1 MKKRNKKKLI
11 VLSSFIVLL
20 LVLSILGVTYAFYKY
35 AKSGEIFNT
44 LTTGSITFNYTEATP
59 SLNLT
64 NAYPVTDIVGK
75 TTKAYFDF
83 SVSGSIKGKATINYE
98 IYLTPGIN
106 NTLSGD
112 YVKVYLTNN
121 NDEPIS
127 GFDSEVIP
135 VYNDLSI
142 SSSDETGKRL
152 YLGTLTSEN
161 TNDREEHYRLRIWIA
176 NDYAEANA
184 GKEFSVKVNVRAY
197 N

>member
-75 TTKAYFDF
+75 TTESYFDF

-112 YVKVYLTNN
+112 YVKVYLTDNN
-121 NDEPIS
+121 NEPIS